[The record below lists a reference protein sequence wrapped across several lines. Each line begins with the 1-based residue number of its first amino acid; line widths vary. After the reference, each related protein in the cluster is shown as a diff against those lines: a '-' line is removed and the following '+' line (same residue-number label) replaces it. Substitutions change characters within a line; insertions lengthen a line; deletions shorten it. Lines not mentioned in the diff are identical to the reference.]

1 MNITIRTASPAD
13 AGRLLAIY
21 APYITDTVITF
32 EYDVPTE
39 EQFRQRM
46 AKVQQRYPWLVA
58 EADGEIIGYAYASQF
73 KDRAAYDWAVETSI
87 YVEKDRRHSGVGR
100 LLHSSA
106 PSGHTEHERLP
117 GLLGARRRISA
128 HRQPA
133 LPSLAGLRAGGTLP
147 QMRQKVWPVVRHD
160 MDGKAHRRPP
170 ERLMADHKPDAAE
183 WREAFVW
190 LIGLQG

>member
-21 APYITDTVITF
+21 APYIIDTVITF

-87 YVEKDRRHSGVGR
+87 YVEKGHRHAGVGR
-100 LLHSSA
+100 LLHDALEQALRRQGILNMNACLAYS
-106 PSGHTEHERLP
+106 EHEDEYLP
-117 GLLGARRRISA
+117 TDSLHFHRSLGYEQVA
-128 HRQPA
+128 HFHKCGRKC
-133 LPSLAGLRAGGTLP
+133 GR
-147 QMRQKVWPVVRHD
+147 WYD
-160 MDGKAHRRPP
+160 MIWMEK
-170 ERLMADHKPDAAE
+170 
-183 WREAFVW
+183 
-190 LIGLQG
+190 LIGDHQNG